1 MTLATADVADI
12 PRRTWRQWR
21 RQLPAYWRIAARAFL
36 ILAVLNLIVLAK
48 LIIGEIE
55 PAHVRALRK
64 PGQFIDVEYAED
76 KLPIRDFRLR
86 RWVSRLKWRSR
97 YEVKSLA
104 LGPDLNDRDL
114 CRLSAAIFPMWWN

>member
-1 MTLATADVADI
+1 M
-12 PRRTWRQWR
+12 RRLTSPTSPAAPGGNGGGSCR
-21 RQLPAYWRIAARAFL
+21 RIGRSRRAFL
-36 ILAVLNLIVLAK
+36 ILAVLNLIPLAR

-64 PGQFIDVEYAED
+64 PGPFIDVEYAED

-86 RWVSRLKWRSR
+86 RWVSRLKWSSR